1 MLIPLFSITLKLCK
15 EFYQK
20 VADLLE
26 VEIQTKFLNLG
37 YFQDILAKKRI
48 SMTLKRHYS
57 RIKQKVEKF

>member
-1 MLIPLFSITLKLCK
+1 MIIPRFSITLKYCK

-20 VADLLE
+20 VADLLD
-26 VEIQTKFLNLG
+26 VEIQTKFLDLEN
-37 YFQDILAKKRI
+37 FQDILAKKRI